1 MAAQGLEVPRVRL
14 PGGDRLP
21 WARAAGGALDRGLGR
36 MNGEREP
43 AVDGDMA
50 TDATQLLTETTHG
63 CARCSTSSTGGG

>member
-21 WARAAGGALDRGLGR
+21 RARAAGRALDRGFGR

-50 TDATQLLTETTHG
+50 TDA
-63 CARCSTSSTGGG
+63 SSR